1 MAIYIKAI
9 PTLKGDHLVAFK
21 KRLYLC
27 KLNITKHKD
36 TMAQVILSYDGRNK
50 TARSIVEILRSLECF
65 HITETTPKS
74 RRKSG
79 IDLAMEDV
87 AAGRVFQ
94 AKDGADLIRQCLE
107 D

>member
-1 MAIYIKAI
+1 MKSM
-9 PTLKGDHLVAFK
+9 KGTGSK
-21 KRLYLC
+21 RRLYLF
-27 KLNITKHKD
+27 KLNNTKHKD
-36 TMAQVILSYDGRNK
+36 TMEQGI
-50 TARSIVEILRSLECF
+50 
-65 HITETTPKS
+65 ITETTPKS